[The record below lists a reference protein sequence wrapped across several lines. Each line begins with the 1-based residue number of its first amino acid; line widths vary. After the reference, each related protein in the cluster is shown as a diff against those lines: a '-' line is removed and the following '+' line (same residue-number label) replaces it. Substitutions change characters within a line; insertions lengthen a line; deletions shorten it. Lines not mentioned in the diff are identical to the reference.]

1 MSEYIYPTMARSVS
15 DSFADHVAR
24 GSVNPGTDYIC
35 GVGTP
40 VVAVKAGRI
49 MTADSTT
56 SGSGGRLIY
65 IDHGDGTRTDYLHL
79 SRIDVTTGQHVDQ
92 GEQIGLSGASA
103 WDSERGVGPHL
114 HISLHVNGRNVDFDA
129 IMHAGGAGAGGTDP
143 DVVRAQQMLNA
154 LDYGLEVDGV
164 HGPATDAA
172 VRDFQTK
179 HGLTVD
185 GLIGPATLDALA
197 HNQPA
202 PGSTKPVLSVG
213 STGQLVSEL
222 QAFLNRVYPAYS
234 SLVVDGDFGP
244 ATEAVVKEF
253 QRRSGITADGI
264 VGPVT
269 WSHLGM

>member
-1 MSEYIYPTMARSVS
+1 
-15 DSFADHVAR
+15 
-24 GSVNPGTDYIC
+24 
-35 GVGTP
+35 
-40 VVAVKAGRI
+40 
-49 MTADSTT
+49 
-56 SGSGGRLIY
+56 
-65 IDHGDGTRTDYLHL
+65 
-79 SRIDVTTGQHVDQ
+79 
-92 GEQIGLSGASA
+92 
-103 WDSERGVGPHL
+103 
-114 HISLHVNGRNVDFDA
+114 
-129 IMHAGGAGAGGTDP
+129 
-143 DVVRAQQMLNA
+143 MLNA
-154 LDYGLEVDGV
+154 LGYGLEVDGV

-172 VRDFQTK
+172 VRDFQGK

-202 PGSTKPVLSVG
+202 PGATKPVLQVG
-213 STGQLVSEL
+213 STGQIVSEL